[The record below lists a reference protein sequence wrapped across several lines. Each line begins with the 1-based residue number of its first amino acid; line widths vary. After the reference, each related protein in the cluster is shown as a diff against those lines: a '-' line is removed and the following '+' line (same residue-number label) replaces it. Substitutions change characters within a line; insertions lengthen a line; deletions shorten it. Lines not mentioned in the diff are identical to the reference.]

1 MKCAALAVFSS
12 LVTLIIRRVN
22 PELSFALAGVT
33 TAVLI
38 LACAG
43 VMDELLSALRE
54 TQLIFGTS
62 AAEFRPML
70 KCLGIAIA
78 SRFGA
83 DLCRPFGFI
92 CRDASQSALA
102 AAVEMVGSLCA
113 AAVAM
118 PVIIS
123 LMTTIGGML

>member
-12 LVTLIIRRVN
+12 LVTLMIRRVN

-38 LACAG
+38 LACAC

-83 DLCRPFGFI
+83 DLCR
-92 CRDASQSALA
+92 DASQSALA
-102 AAVEMVGSLCA
+102 SAVEMAGSLCA
-113 AAVAM
+113 AAVAV

>member
-12 LVTLIIRRVN
+12 LVTLLVRRVN
-22 PELSFALAGVT
+22 PEISFVLSAVT
-33 TAVLI
+33 VTVLL
-38 LACAG
+38 LACGG
-43 VMDELLSALRE
+43 VMDELLRALRE
-54 TQLIFGTS
+54 TQVIFGTS
-62 AAEFRPML
+62 AAELRPML
-70 KCLGIAIA
+70 KCLGIAMA

-83 DLCRPFGFI
+83 DL

-102 AAVEMVGSLCA
+102 AAVETAGSLCA

-118 PVIIS
+118 PVILS

>member
-12 LVTLIIRRVN
+12 LVTLLVRRVN
-22 PELSFALAGVT
+22 PEISFVLSAVTVTVLLFACG
-33 TAVLI
+33 
-38 LACAG
+38 G
-43 VMDELLSALRE
+43 VMDELLRALRE
-54 TQLIFGTS
+54 TQVIFGTS
-62 AAEFRPML
+62 AAELRPML
-70 KCLGIAIA
+70 KCLGIAMA

-83 DLCRPFGFI
+83 DL

-102 AAVEMVGSLCA
+102 AAVETAGSLCA

-118 PVIIS
+118 PVILS

>member
-1 MKCAALAVFSS
+1 MELLMKCAALAVFSS
-12 LVTLIIRRVN
+12 LVTLMIRRVN
-22 PELSFALAGVT
+22 PELSFALTGVT
-33 TAVLI
+33 AAVLM
-38 LACAG
+38 LACGG
-43 VMDELLSALRE
+43 VMDELLRE
-54 TQLIFGTS
+54 TQLILGAS

-83 DLCRPFGFI
+83 DL

-118 PVIIS
+118 PVILS

>member
-1 MKCAALAVFSS
+1 MELLMKCAALAVFSS
-12 LVTLIIRRVN
+12 LATLLVRRVN
-22 PELSFALAGVT
+22 PEISFVLSAVT
-33 TAVLI
+33 VTVLL
-38 LACAG
+38 LACGG
-43 VMDELLSALRE
+43 VMDELLRALRE

-62 AAEFRPML
+62 AAELKPML
-70 KCLGIAIA
+70 KCLGIAMA

-83 DLCRPFGFI
+83 DL

-102 AAVEMVGSLCA
+102 AAVETAGSLCA

-118 PVIIS
+118 PVILS

>member
-12 LVTLIIRRVN
+12 LVTLLVRRVN
-22 PELSFALAGVT
+22 PEISFVLSAVT
-33 TAVLI
+33 VTVLL
-38 LACAG
+38 LACGG
-43 VMDELLSALRE
+43 VMDELLRALRE
-54 TQLIFGTS
+54 TQVIFGTS
-62 AAEFRPML
+62 AAELRPML
-70 KCLGIAIA
+70 KCLGIATA

-83 DLCRPFGFI
+83 DL

-102 AAVEMVGSLCA
+102 AAVETAGSLCA

-118 PVIIS
+118 PVILS

>member
-12 LVTLIIRRVN
+12 LVTLLVRRVN
-22 PELSFALAGVT
+22 PEISFVLSAVT
-33 TAVLI
+33 VTVLL
-38 LACAG
+38 LACGG
-43 VMDELLSALRE
+43 VMDELLRALRE
-54 TQLIFGTS
+54 TQVIFGTS
-62 AAEFRPML
+62 AAELKPML
-70 KCLGIAIA
+70 KCLGIAMA

-83 DLCRPFGFI
+83 DL

-102 AAVEMVGSLCA
+102 AAVETAGSLCA

-118 PVIIS
+118 PVILS

>member
-83 DLCRPFGFI
+83 DLCR
-92 CRDASQSALA
+92 DASQSALA
-102 AAVEMVGSLCA
+102 SAVEMAGSLCA

>member
-1 MKCAALAVFSS
+1 MKCVALAVFSS

-83 DLCRPFGFI
+83 DLCR
-92 CRDASQSALA
+92 DASQSALA
-102 AAVEMVGSLCA
+102 SAVEMAGSLCA

>member
-12 LVTLIIRRVN
+12 LVTLMIRRMN
-22 PELSFALAGVT
+22 PEISFVLSAVT
-33 TAVLI
+33 VAVLL
-38 LACAG
+38 LACG
-43 VMDELLSALRE
+43 GIMDELLRALRE

-62 AAEFRPML
+62 AAELRPML

-83 DLCRPFGFI
+83 EL

-102 AAVEMVGSLCA
+102 AAVETAGSLCA

-118 PVIIS
+118 PLILS